1 MAKKTPTIPEWKRS
15 IFDPAYSDHAETLDA
30 DFKRMASHDE
40 ATEID
45 RIQQKYRLPPGSGY
59 FIYEAVIRVRQS
71 LANHDSHP
79 FTTAERA
86 EALNRVAV
94 CCEELNR
101 ALASVWMTDDDARA
115 LEVEFVR
122 VASERATASKG
133 RFIEAE
139 MMGIIERRKAT
150 NPPHFG
156 PNGSPLDILEGA
168 ASACEAAALSARENI
183 PGYGKQGGRRPT
195 SDRDAL
201 IVEDLFRVALHVGM
215 KPRGADFLE
224 FCKAVFTQGGRP
236 MGLEGVIRH
245 FMKTRWPEIKRVLV
259 SGGFGV
265 IPKNGKKPSQKPP
278 G

>member
-15 IFDPAYSDHAETLDA
+15 IFDPAYSDHAEWLDSDWKTLA
-30 DFKRMASHDE
+30 NNE
-40 ATEID
+40 D
-45 RIQQKYRLPPGSGY
+45 RVKVDHIQQNFGLPPGSGY
-59 FIYEAVIRVRQS
+59 FIYQAVIRVRQS
-71 LANHDSHP
+71 LANHDSYP
-79 FTTAERA
+79 LTTAERA

-94 CCEELNR
+94 CCEELSR
-101 ALASVWMTDDDARA
+101 ALASVWMTDDDGRA

-139 MMGIIERRKAT
+139 MMGIVERRKAT
-150 NPPHFG
+150 KPPHFG

-168 ASACEAAALSARENI
+168 ASACEAAALCARENI

-195 SDRDAL
+195 SDRGAL

-215 KPRGADFLE
+215 KPSGADFLE
-224 FCKAVFTQGGRP
+224 FCKAVFEQGGQCN
-236 MGLEGVIRH
+236 GIEGAIRN
-245 FMKTRWPEIKRVLV
+245 FKKTRWPEIERVLV